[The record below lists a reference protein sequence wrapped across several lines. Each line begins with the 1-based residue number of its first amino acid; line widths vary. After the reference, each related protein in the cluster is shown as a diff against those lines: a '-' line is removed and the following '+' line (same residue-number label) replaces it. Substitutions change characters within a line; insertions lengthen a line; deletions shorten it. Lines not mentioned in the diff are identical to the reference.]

1 MSSATMIETGT
12 WTDICALDDIIPN
25 TAVGALL
32 GQSQIAVVRFG
43 RDQVYALS
51 NFDPFSRAMVISRGI
66 VGDAQGIPKIASPIY
81 KQGFDLR
88 TGQCLDDP
96 GVKIPMY
103 DTRIIAG
110 RVHVRMP

>member
-1 MSSATMIETGT
+1 MTSATLAETGI

-25 TAVGALL
+25 TGVGALL
-32 GQSQIAVVRFG
+32 GRRQIAVVRFG

-51 NFDPFSRAMVISRGI
+51 NFDPFSKAMVIARGI
-66 VGDAQGIPKIASPIY
+66 VGDAKGTPKIASPVY

-96 GVKIPMY
+96 TVKLPTY
-103 DTRIIAG
+103 AARVVSG
-110 RVHVRMP
+110 RVQVLAP